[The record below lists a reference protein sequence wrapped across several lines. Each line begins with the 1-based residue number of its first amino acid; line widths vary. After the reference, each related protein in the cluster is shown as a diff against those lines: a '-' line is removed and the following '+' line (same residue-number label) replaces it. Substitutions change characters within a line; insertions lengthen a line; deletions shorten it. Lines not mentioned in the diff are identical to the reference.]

1 MQLFDSNIPRMFE
14 KRLGFRGAQSKS
26 GFGHRSIKS
35 MEELDHGVEP
45 VYTDPDNT
53 EGQGRPLAT
62 ALVDPP
68 EGHKILKPKA
78 PGSALLPLL

>member
-1 MQLFDSNIPRMFE
+1 
-14 KRLGFRGAQSKS
+14 
-26 GFGHRSIKS
+26 
-35 MEELDHGVEP
+35 MEELDHGVEL